1 MGHATALN
9 DVNFATTTAS
19 GVTLIDFWAVWCGP
33 CRFIAPLID
42 ELAVE
47 YTGKATIA
55 KVDVDEAPALAEQ
68 FSVSNIPTLIV
79 LKDGKEVKR
88 FMGGQTKKADLA
100 AAIDA
105 ALA

>member
-1 MGHATALN
+1 MGHAAALN
-9 DVNFATTTAS
+9 DSNFATTTAS

-33 CRFIAPLID
+33 CRFIAPMVD

-55 KVDVDEAPALAEQ
+55 KVDVDEAPSLAEQ
-68 FSVSNIPTLIV
+68 FNVSNIPTLIV

-100 AAIDA
+100 AAVDA